1 MTQVIQGVDVR
12 PQSGWTGAEI
22 RGVDLTTAVDQ
33 RQVAEIRAALLKWK
47 VVFFRDQFIDHDDHL
62 RFASAFGAPTPA
74 HPLFDSI
81 PDPELPDDLSDLP
94 RQVQGALRRQPGLR
108 QAELARRRD
117 RGGQSACGVDPAG
130 RGDSALRR
138 GHPMVQHRRRI
149 RRAVG
154 AACDGWPTDFVRCTA
169 SRRRTGRPPPRITSA
184 GCDRRPL
191 VTEHPVVRV
200 HPETGEK
207 ALYVNPG
214 FTTHIEG
221 VSAHE
226 SRRLLG
232 LFYDELARPEYT
244 VRFKWEPGS
253 IAFWDNRS
261 TVHLAPSDLTTEHD
275 RRLYRV
281 TLVGDVP
288 RGRMVGRR
296 SPSTANRSRRSDR

>member
-1 MTQVIQGVDVR
+1 MTQVAEAIGVR

-22 RGVDLTTAVDQ
+22 HGVDLTAELRAD
-33 RQVAEIRAALLKWK
+33 QVAEIRAALLKWK
-47 VVFFRDQFIDHDDHL
+47 VVFFRDQFIGHDDHL
-62 RFASAFGAPTPA
+62 RFARAFGAPTPA
-74 HPLFDSI
+74 HPLFDAI
-81 PDPELPDDLSDLP
+81 PDPDYPTIYPIFRDRFKARYGSSRGYDKAGWHADVTAAVNPPAASILRAEVIPPYGGDTQWSNTVAAYDGLSAP
-94 RQVQGALRRQPGLR
+94 LRKLADGLR
-108 QAELARRRD
+108 AVHRFSPPDGSTATEDYERR
-117 RGGQSACGVDPAG
+117 VN
-130 RGDSALRR
+130 
-138 GHPMVQHRRRI
+138 
-149 RRAVG
+149 
-154 AACDGWPTDFVRCTA
+154 
-169 SRRRTGRPPPRITSA
+169 
-184 GCDRRPL
+184 RRPL

-214 FTTHIEG
+214 FTSHIVD
-221 VSAHE
+221 VSPHE

-261 TVHLAPSDLTTEHD
+261 TVHLAPSDLTLEHD

-288 RGRMVGRR
+288 TGPDGR
-296 SPSTANRSRRSDR
+296 PSVALDGDPFDAI

>member
-1 MTQVIQGVDVR
+1 MIPPYGGDTQWSNTVAAYAGLSAPLQRLADGLRAVHRFSPPD
-12 PQSGWTGAEI
+12 G
-22 RGVDLTTAVDQ
+22 TTATEDY
-33 RQVAEIRAALLKWK
+33 E
-47 VVFFRDQFIDHDDHL
+47 
-62 RFASAFGAPTPA
+62 
-74 HPLFDSI
+74 
-81 PDPELPDDLSDLP
+81 
-94 RQVQGALRRQPGLR
+94 RR
-108 QAELARRRD
+108 
-117 RGGQSACGVDPAG
+117 V
-130 RGDSALRR
+130 
-138 GHPMVQHRRRI
+138 H
-149 RRAVG
+149 
-154 AACDGWPTDFVRCTA
+154 
-169 SRRRTGRPPPRITSA
+169 
-184 GCDRRPL
+184 RRPL

-214 FTTHIEG
+214 FTTHIVG

-261 TVHLAPSDLTTEHD
+261 TVHLAPTDLTTEHD

-288 RGRMVGRR
+288 RGPDGR
-296 SPSTANRSRRSDR
+296 PSIALDGDPFEAI

>member
-1 MTQVIQGVDVR
+1 MTQVAQAVAVV

-22 RGVDLTTAVDQ
+22 HGVDLTQPLDQ
-33 RQVAEIRAALLKWK
+33 QQVADIRAALLKWK

-62 RFASAFGAPTPA
+62 RFARAFGAPTPA

-81 PDPELPDDLSDLP
+81 PDPDYPTIYPIFRDRFKARFGNSRGYDKTSWHADVTAAVNPPAASILRAEVIPPYGGDTQWSNTVAVYEGLSAPVRKLAD
-94 RQVQGALRRQPGLR
+94 GLR
-108 QAELARRRD
+108 AVHRFAPPDGAKATEDYERR
-117 RGGQSACGVDPAG
+117 V
-130 RGDSALRR
+130 
-138 GHPMVQHRRRI
+138 
-149 RRAVG
+149 
-154 AACDGWPTDFVRCTA
+154 T
-169 SRRRTGRPPPRITSA
+169 
-184 GCDRRPL
+184 RRPL
-191 VTEHPVVRV
+191 ISEHPVVRV

-207 ALYVNPG
+207 ALYVNPS
-214 FTTHIEG
+214 FTSHLVD
-221 VSAHE
+221 VSPHE

-261 TVHLAPSDLTTEHD
+261 TVHLAPTDLTLDHD

-288 RGRMVGRR
+288 QGADGRGSVALDGE
-296 SPSTANRSRRSDR
+296 PFEAI

>member
-1 MTQVIQGVDVR
+1 MTQVAQALEVR

-22 RGVDLTTAVDQ
+22 HGIDLTKPLDDQ
-33 RQVAEIRAALLKWK
+33 QVAEVRAALLQWK

-62 RFASAFGAPTPA
+62 RFASAFGKPTPA

-81 PDPELPDDLSDLP
+81 PDPNYPTIYP
-94 RQVQGALRRQPGLR
+94 IF
-108 QAELARRRD
+108 RD
-117 RGGQSACGVDPAG
+117 RFKARYGSSRGFDKPHWHADVTAAVNPPAASILRAEVIPPYGGDTQWSNTVAAYAGLSAPLQRLADK
-130 RGDSALRR
+130 L
-138 GHPMVQHRRRI
+138 
-149 RRAVG
+149 RAVHRFSPPDG
-154 AACDGWPTDFVRCTA
+154 ATA
-169 SRRRTGRPPPRITSA
+169 TEDYQRRVN
-184 GCDRRPL
+184 RRPL

-214 FTTHIEG
+214 FTTHIVG
-221 VSAHE
+221 VSPHE

-232 LFYDELARPEYT
+232 LFYDELVRPEYT

-261 TVHLAPSDLTTEHD
+261 TVHLAPSDLTIDHD

-288 RGRMVGRR
+288 TGPDGRQSVALDGE
-296 SPSTANRSRRSDR
+296 PFEAI